1 MSYRV
6 NEVDSEFVK
15 KQATK
20 DRSGTKYPKCFKVE
34 VDVTKV
40 NLPIIKDWITR
51 TISEHLPDDDI
62 VADYVYELLVANEK
76 NPDIK
81 GIHSQVQDFLGKEE
95 SLVFCEKLWKLLI
108 SAQDDVDGI
117 PKEILEERKK
127 EMEQKQKSVEVE
139 KSRTNYNRTQSSYG
153 ESQSRERV
161 MREREGVRGERSRER
176 IRTDKQPSR
185 DRNGYPER
193 EYRDRDEYRDKD
205 RYGAR
210 GRRRDT
216 RDRSRSRER
225 ART

>member
-1 MSYRV
+1 MYKR
-6 NEVDSEFVK
+6 
-15 KQATK
+15 
-20 DRSGTKYPKCFKVE
+20 
-34 VDVTKV
+34 
-40 NLPIIKDWITR
+40 
-51 TISEHLPDDDI
+51 
-62 VADYVYELLVANEK
+62 
-76 NPDIK
+76 
-81 GIHSQVQDFLGKEE
+81 QVQDFLGKEE

-127 EMEQKQKSVEVE
+127 EMEQKQKSVKRTNYNRSGTKVEVE